1 MTRGGLC
8 LVVMIQYVSVIH
20 LHIFAI
26 YFRSFAFPLNY
37 TFITMIL
44 CRCESQV
51 CFVSD
56 SFLSLILFQF
66 TFQCSFL
73 LAHFVFD
80 VIHIDF
86 VEMKPFRSW
95 SIPHK
100 MPQRR
105 KKSKKKPHSLIQR
118 KKDSEIQKEISTT
131 IIIMFCQHRSK
142 KPHSES
148 IRKCCVCCRF
158 QCFEIERVPCER
170 CTKST
175 IQIKTEHRQTCFE
188 LVNKWFN
195 GIYTRNEATS

>member
-1 MTRGGLC
+1 MK
-8 LVVMIQYVSVIH
+8 VKYVSFLIVFC
-20 LHIFAI
+20 LSF
-26 YFRSFAFPLNY
+26 YFNLLFNVRFFWLISSLTSY
-37 TFITMIL
+37 T
-44 CRCESQV
+44 
-51 CFVSD
+51 
-56 SFLSLILFQF
+56 LILSKWNLSEVDQSH
-66 TFQCSFL
+66 TRCL
-73 LAHFVFD
+73 KD
-80 VIHIDF
+80 
-86 VEMKPFRSW
+86 E
-95 SIPHK
+95 
-100 MPQRR
+100 RR
-105 KKSKKKPHSLIQR
+105 AKKNHTHSSKE

-170 CTKST
+170 CTKSN